1 MTQMYSTSRN
11 ICEIEIPSDYKTMK
25 NSEVSPPKSAIIY
38 ETNCG
43 RLIASAVPI
52 HGLPILFCLSSIFV
66 APPTLI
72 LGLAN

>member
-25 NSEVSPPKSAIIY
+25 NSEISPPKSAKIY
-38 ETNCG
+38 ETDCD
-43 RLIASAVPI
+43 RLIASAVQI
-52 HGLPILFCLSSIFV
+52 NGFPILFCLSCIFV
-66 APPTLI
+66 APPTLT